1 MPQTN
6 RGHPKTRGTLLCKLA
21 LHRSDQ
27 NHGRCFGRAA
37 AATVA
42 TRQERRIAWDGEAY
56 TKEDF
61 QQHYGVNNFA
71 EIWSTAV
78 SEHRE
83 DIGWT
88 PDKNPRLYTAAERG
102 EISF

>member
-1 MPQTN
+1 METKQVCRRWKNARKLSGVVQPT
-6 RGHPKTRGTLLCKLA
+6 GPESITSVPK
-21 LHRSDQ
+21 S
-27 NHGRCFGRAA
+27 
-37 AATVA
+37 TVDA
-42 TRQERRIAWDGEAY
+42 RQETRIAWDGEAY

-61 QQHYGVNNFA
+61 QQYYGVDNFL
-71 EIWSTAV
+71 EIWTTAV
-78 SEHRE
+78 REPRE

>member
-1 MPQTN
+1 MHHATDKPRPSKN
-6 RGHPKTRGTLLCKLA
+6 TRNLIMQA

-61 QQHYGVNNFA
+61 QQYYGVNKFA
-71 EIWSTAV
+71 ELWSTAM
-78 SEHRE
+78 RE
-83 DIGWT
+83 
-88 PDKNPRLYTAAERG
+88 PG